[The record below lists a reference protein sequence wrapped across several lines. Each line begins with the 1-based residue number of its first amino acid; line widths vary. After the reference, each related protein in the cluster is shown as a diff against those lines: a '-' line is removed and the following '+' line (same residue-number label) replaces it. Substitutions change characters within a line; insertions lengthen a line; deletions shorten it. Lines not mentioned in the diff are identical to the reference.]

1 MASQD
6 MMRSSSQ
13 KQEAK
18 RIKASRIF
26 RIFVSA
32 ILLVTSRGASQSTD
46 TATSE
51 QGGTIQAAAALPP
64 GWTARPDEGGDPTKI
79 RFTAMEPGYHLTLGP
94 ATILYRSEDL
104 ANGPF
109 HTLATFHQMKK
120 PRHPEG
126 YGLFVGGKQLE
137 GKNQTYT
144 YFLVRE
150 DGAYLIKQRKGD
162 STSAVTKGWT
172 LSSAVRKADAQGKAT
187 NLLEIDAKRD
197 PKKVDFKVNGQ
208 SVYSAPAD
216 RIDLTGIVGLRVNHT
231 LDVHIE
237 GFAVHQ

>member
-1 MASQD
+1 
-6 MMRSSSQ
+6 MRSSGL
-13 KQEAK
+13 KQEATH
-18 RIKASRIF
+18 IEASRIF
-26 RIFVSA
+26 RIFLSA
-32 ILLVTSRGASQSTD
+32 ILLVASRLAAQSTD
-46 TATSE
+46 TAMSQ
-51 QGGTIQAAAALPP
+51 QGGAIQAATALPP
-64 GWTARPDEGGDPTKI
+64 GWTARPDEGGDPSKI
-79 RFTAMEPGYHLTLGP
+79 RFAVMEPGYHLTLGP
-94 ATILYRSEDL
+94 ATILYRAEDL
-104 ANGPF
+104 AKGPF
-109 HTLATFHQMKK
+109 HTLATFHQVKK

-126 YGLFVGGKQLE
+126 YGLFIGGKQLE

-172 LSSAVRKADAQGKAT
+172 PSSAVKKADAQGKAT
-187 NLLEIDAKRD
+187 NLLEIDAKQD

-216 RIDLTGIVGLRVNHT
+216 MIDLTGIVGIRVNHT

>member
-1 MASQD
+1 MPAQIL
-6 MMRSSSQ
+6 
-13 KQEAK
+13 
-18 RIKASRIF
+18 RIIAGG
-26 RIFVSA
+26 
-32 ILLVTSRGASQSTD
+32 ILLVTSRAASQSFEP
-46 TATSE
+46 APHK
-51 QGGTIQAAAALPP
+51 QLGAIQPAAALPP
-64 GWTARPDEGGDPTKI
+64 GWTARPDDGSDPSKI
-79 RFTAMEPGYHLTLGP
+79 LFVTMEPGYHLTLGP
-94 ATILYRSEDL
+94 ATILYRAEDM
-104 ANGPF
+104 AKGPF

-126 YGLFVGGKQLE
+126 YGLFIGGKQLE

-162 STSAVTKGWT
+162 STSEVTKGWT
-172 LSSAVRKADAQGKAT
+172 PSPAVKKADAQGKAT
-187 NLLEIDAKRD
+187 NLLEIDAKQD
-197 PKKVDFKVNGQ
+197 PQKVDFRVNGQ
-208 SVYSAPAD
+208 SVYSTAAD

>member
-1 MASQD
+1 

-144 YFLVRE
+144 YFLVRQ

>member
-1 MASQD
+1 MP
-6 MMRSSSQ
+6 
-13 KQEAK
+13 
-18 RIKASRIF
+18 SRIL
-26 RIFVSA
+26 RIFLAA
-32 ILLVTSRGASQSTD
+32 ILLVTNRAASQSAD
-46 TATSE
+46 TATSRQE
-51 QGGTIQAAAALPP
+51 AIQPAALPP
-64 GWTARPDEGGDPTKI
+64 GWTARPDEGGDPSKI
-79 RFTAMEPGYHLTLGP
+79 RFATMEPGYHLTLGP
-94 ATILYRSEDL
+94 ATILYRAEDL
-104 ANGPF
+104 ATGPF

-126 YGLFVGGKQLE
+126 YGLFIGGKQLE

-162 STSAVTKGWT
+162 ATSEVTKGWT
-172 LSSAVRKADAQGKAT
+172 PSSAVKKANAQGKAT
-187 NLLEIDAKRD
+187 NLLEIDAKQD
-197 PKKVDFKVNGQ
+197 PKKVDFKINGQ

-216 RIDLTGIVGLRVNHT
+216 RMDLTGIVGLRVNHT

>member
-1 MASQD
+1 MPSQVL
-6 MMRSSSQ
+6 
-13 KQEAK
+13 
-18 RIKASRIF
+18 RII
-26 RIFVSA
+26 VGA
-32 ILLVTSRGASQSTD
+32 ILLVTSQAASQSLD
-46 TATSE
+46 SATSKPL
-51 QGGTIQAAAALPP
+51 GTIQLAAALPP
-64 GWTARPDEGGDPTKI
+64 GWTARPDEGGDPSKI
-79 RFTAMEPGYHLTLGP
+79 RFITMEPGYHLTLGP
-94 ATILYRSEDL
+94 ASILYRAEHL
-104 ANGPF
+104 AKGPF

-126 YGLFVGGKQLE
+126 YGLFIGGKQLE

-162 STSAVTKGWT
+162 STSEVTKGWT
-172 LSSAVRKADAQGKAT
+172 PSPAVKKADAQGKAT
-187 NLLEIDAKRD
+187 NLLEIDAKQD
-197 PKKVDFKVNGQ
+197 PQKVDFRVNGQ
-208 SVYSAPAD
+208 SVYSTTAD

>member
-1 MASQD
+1 
-6 MMRSSSQ
+6 MRSSSQ

>member
-1 MASQD
+1 MPSL
-6 MMRSSSQ
+6 
-13 KQEAK
+13 
-18 RIKASRIF
+18 ILRIF
-26 RIFVSA
+26 LGA
-32 ILLVTSRGASQSTD
+32 MLLVTSRAASQATD
-46 TATSE
+46 TAAGK
-51 QGGTIQAAAALPP
+51 QGGTMQPAALPP
-64 GWTARPDEGGDPTKI
+64 GWTARPDEGGDPAKI
-79 RFTAMEPGYHLTLGP
+79 RFVTMEPGYHLTLGP
-94 ATILYRSEDL
+94 ATILYRAQDL
-104 ANGPF
+104 AQGPF
-109 HTLATFHQMKK
+109 HTLATFHQTKK

-126 YGLFVGGKQLE
+126 YGLFVGGKQLD

-162 STSAVTKGWT
+162 STSEVTKGWKP
-172 LSSAVRKADAQGKAT
+172 SPAIKKADAQGKAT
-187 NLLEIDAKRD
+187 NLLEIDAKQD

-216 RIDLTGIVGLRVNHT
+216 QMDLTGIVGLRVNHT

>member
-1 MASQD
+1 MLSQTL
-6 MMRSSSQ
+6 
-13 KQEAK
+13 
-18 RIKASRIF
+18 RII
-26 RIFVSA
+26 VSA
-32 ILLVTSRGASQSTD
+32 ILLVTSRAASQSLD
-46 TATSE
+46 TATSK
-51 QGGTIQAAAALPP
+51 QLGAIQPADALPP
-64 GWTARPDEGGDPTKI
+64 GWTARPDDGGDPSKI
-79 RFTAMEPGYHLTLGP
+79 RFVTMEPGYHLTLGP
-94 ATILYRSEDL
+94 ASILYRAEDL
-104 ANGPF
+104 AKGPF

-126 YGLFVGGKQLE
+126 YGLFIGGKQLE

-162 STSAVTKGWT
+162 STSEVTKGWT
-172 LSSAVRKADAQGKAT
+172 PSSAVKRADAHGKAT
-187 NLLEIDAKRD
+187 NLLEIDAKQD
-197 PKKVDFKVNGQ
+197 PKKVDFRINGQ

-216 RIDLTGIVGLRVNHT
+216 RMDLTGIVGLRVNHT

>member
-1 MASQD
+1 

>member
-1 MASQD
+1 MDITMPSQ
-6 MMRSSSQ
+6 
-13 KQEAK
+13 
-18 RIKASRIF
+18 ILRIF
-26 RIFVSA
+26 IGA
-32 ILLVTSRGASQSTD
+32 TLLVTNRAASQATD
-46 TATSE
+46 TATSK
-51 QGGTIQAAAALPP
+51 QGGALQPAALPP
-64 GWTARPDEGGDPTKI
+64 GWIARPDKGDEPSKI
-79 RFTAMEPGYHLTLGP
+79 RFVAMEPGYHLTLGP
-94 ATILYRSEDL
+94 ATILYRTEDM
-104 ANGPF
+104 AQGPF

-126 YGLFVGGKQLE
+126 YGLFVGGKQLK
-137 GKNQTYT
+137 GKDQTYT

-162 STSAVTKGWT
+162 STSAVTKGWKP
-172 LSSAVRKADAQGKAT
+172 SGAIKKADAQGKAT
-187 NLLEIDAKRD
+187 NLLEIDAKQD

-216 RIDLTGIVGLRVNHT
+216 QMDLTGIVGLRVNHT